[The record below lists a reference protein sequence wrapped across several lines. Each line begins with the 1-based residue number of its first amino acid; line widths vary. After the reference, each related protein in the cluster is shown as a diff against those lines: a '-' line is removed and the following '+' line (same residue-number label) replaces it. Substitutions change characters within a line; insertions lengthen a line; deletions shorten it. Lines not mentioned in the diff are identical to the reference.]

1 MSLFP
6 VESFQSPVKASGLML
21 PPPVPKPY
29 LQQYADRGTKYNTF
43 VDKRLYKKM
52 KKAEAKA
59 DSASSTSDLCVFT
72 ATNQTETFWV
82 VCPAGAVWR
91 VSAWYMSDCP
101 DGLST
106 LWHSHQ
112 TLWTVPKSKSVNE
125 RKLEP
130 GAMIVTAYMI
140 HVLERPSQTEVG
152 RKVPSLSSL
161 SFQVGELAEE
171 NYLTSVRDRR
181 KVVDVLYRELPKG
194 LAKNVVDALMRDWTS
209 SDFMKHVRG
218 LPLHQTPPNSPL
230 KNLALPH
237 MFRKQRKLDS
247 TSVPFPTL
255 SD

>member
-1 MSLFP
+1 MSLYP

-21 PPPVPKPY
+21 PPPSPKPY

-43 VDKRLYKKM
+43 VDKRLYQKM

-59 DSASSTSDLCVFT
+59 DNASDLCVFT

-91 VSAWYMSDCP
+91 VHAWYMSDCP
-101 DGLST
+101 DGLSS

-112 TLWTVPKSKSVNE
+112 TLWTAPKSKVINK

-140 HVLERPSQTEVG
+140 HVLEQPSQTKVG

-161 SFQVGELAEE
+161 SFEIGKLAEE

-181 KVVDVLYRELPKG
+181 QVVSVLYRELPKG
-194 LAKNVVDALMRDWTS
+194 LAKDVVDALMRDWTS
-209 SDFMKHVRG
+209 SDFIKHVRG
-218 LPLHQTPPNSPL
+218 LPMHRTPPNSPL
-230 KNLALPH
+230 KNFSLPH
-237 MFRKQRKLDS
+237 VLPKQRKTS
-247 TSVPFPTL
+247 QTSVPFPTL